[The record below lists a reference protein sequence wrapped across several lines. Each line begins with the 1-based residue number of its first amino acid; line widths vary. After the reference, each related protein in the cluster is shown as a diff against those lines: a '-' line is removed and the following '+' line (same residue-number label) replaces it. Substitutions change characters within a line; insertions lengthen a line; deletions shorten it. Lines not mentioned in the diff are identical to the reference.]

1 MHTKRA
7 FAFSKQYNSITT
19 AELIA
24 GTSGCLLAAHHSFSS
39 SAFCLLVAFHAAAI
53 SAHPRATGNS
63 LRSSRDHFELLIF
76 ALRKGASGVWLP
88 VIDTAEHLHCHR
100 ASVNTRSQAVA
111 SHADAQA
118 HIRLMH
124 GWPSIPQY
132 RLWQMQREAHIQTH
146 TVVLGFSQR
155 WCCVGSRLC
164 KRLHFLWH
172 DWGRFKLRE
181 YETTSAA
188 FLCACM

>member
-24 GTSGCLLAAHHSFSS
+24 GTSGVPAISFSS

-53 SAHPRATGNS
+53 SANPRATGNS